1 MSDLVFRHPGWLWC
15 LLLVPLLAAHRAWLL
30 RRRQRA
36 IPFPPAGAL
45 EGLGGRNAW
54 FPWIGPGLLLG
65 ALAGMVLA
73 LARPAVRT
81 ARTTVM
87 SEGVAIMMVLDISGS
102 MIAEDFKPNNRID
115 VARSVLSDFVKKRPD
130 DRLGLIT
137 FAAMPFLRCPLTL
150 DHKTL
155 RSIVEEVKAVNR
167 PEIDGTAIGDA
178 LVAAGKRLLS
188 APEKSRVVILLTD
201 GENNRGQFDPLQAAQ
216 LLAAHK
222 IRVDVVGIGSSG
234 VVPYPILGQNGRKTY
249 QFVHIGFNEPV
260 LKAIAK
266 DTDGVYYNASDSGG
280 LQKVFDAIDRLERSK
295 ISSPTYV
302 KYRELFMAPLAL
314 AFLLLCLETLWRLG
328 PGRRLP

>member
-1 MSDLVFRHPGWLWC
+1 MSDLVFRQPSWLWA
-15 LLLVPLLAAHRAWLL
+15 LLLVPLLVAHRVWLL
-30 RRRQRA
+30 RRRQRSV
-36 IPFPPAGAL
+36 PYPPAGAL
-45 EGLGGRNAW
+45 EGLGGRNPW
-54 FPWIGPGLLLG
+54 YPWISSGLLFG
-65 ALAGMVLA
+65 ALAGMALA

-81 ARTTVM
+81 ARTTVV
-87 SEGVAIMMVLDISGS
+87 SEGVAIMMVLDVSGS

-155 RSIVEEVKAVNR
+155 RSIVEEVKPVSRA
-167 PEIDGTAIGDA
+167 EIDGTAIGDA

-234 VVPYPILGQNGRKTY
+234 VVPYPILDQNGRKSY
-249 QFVHIGFNEPV
+249 QFVHIGFNEPA
-260 LKAIAK
+260 LKAIAQV
-266 DTDGVYYNASDSGG
+266 TDGVYYNASDSGG
-280 LQKVFDAIDRLERSK
+280 LQRVFDAIDRLERSK

-302 KYRELFMAPLAL
+302 RYRELFMIPLGFAL
-314 AFLLLCLETLWRLG
+314 LLLCLEALWRIG

>member
-1 MSDLVFRHPGWLWC
+1 MSDLVFRQPGWLWA
-15 LLLVPLLAAHRAWLL
+15 LLLLPLLVAHRTWLL
-30 RRRQRA
+30 RRRRRA
-36 IPFPPAGAL
+36 VPYPPSGAL
-45 EGLGGRNAW
+45 EGLGGRNPW
-54 FPWIGPGLLLG
+54 FPWISSGLLLG
-65 ALAGMVLA
+65 ALACMVLA

-81 ARTTVM
+81 ARATVV
-87 SEGVAIMMVLDISGS
+87 SEGVAIMMVLDVSGS
-102 MIAEDFKPNNRID
+102 MVAEDFKPNNRID
-115 VARSVLSDFVKKRPD
+115 VARSVLSDFVRKRAS

-222 IRVDVVGIGSSG
+222 IRVDVVGIGSTG
-234 VVPYPILGQNGRKTY
+234 VVPYPVPDQNGRKSY
-249 QFVHIGFNEPV
+249 QFVHIGFNEPA

-266 DTDGVYYNASDSGG
+266 TTDGVYYNASDTSG
-280 LQKVFDAIDRLERSK
+280 LQRVFDAIDHLERSK
-295 ISSPTYV
+295 IASPTYV
-302 KYRELFMAPLAL
+302 RYRELFVIPLGL
-314 AFLLLCLETLWRLG
+314 AFLLLSAEALWRTA